1 MRSFATREIL
11 QTAAVAIGNGTS
23 AQVSG
28 LSWGVAQIVGI
39 TTATITWE
47 ATIDG
52 TNWAG
57 IRATL
62 LSSGTAAA
70 TATADGLYQ
79 IDLRGLSQIRARISA
94 WTSGTITVTLNAAE
108 D

>member
-1 MRSFATREIL
+1 MRGFTAREVL
-11 QTAAVAIGNGTS
+11 QTAAVAIGNGTPM
-23 AQVSG
+23 QVNG
-28 LSWGVAQIVGI
+28 LSWGIAQVVGI

-52 TNWAG
+52 TTWAG
-57 IRATL
+57 LRATAIAT
-62 LSSGTAAA
+62 GTAAA

-94 WTSGTITVTLNAAE
+94 WTSGTITVTINASE

>member
-1 MRSFATREIL
+1 VRTL
-11 QTAAVAIGNGTS
+11 QSAAVATGNGT
-23 AQVSG
+23 VMDVTG
-28 LSWGVAQIVGI
+28 LSWGVAQIQGI

-52 TNWAG
+52 TNWQG
-57 IRATL
+57 LRASL

-79 IDLRGLSQIRARISA
+79 IDLRGLTQIRARISA
-94 WTSGTITVTLNAAE
+94 WTSGTITVTFNAAE

>member
-1 MRSFATREIL
+1 MRGFTSRDIL
-11 QTAAVAIGNGTS
+11 QTAAVATGNGTPS
-23 AQVSG
+23 HVSG

-52 TNWAG
+52 ATWAG

-79 IDLRGLSQIRARISA
+79 IDLRGLSQVRARISA
-94 WTSGTITVTLNAAE
+94 YTTGTITVTFNAAE